1 MMIVALLTG
10 YLLGSVPA
18 GIVAGKLSGVDL
30 RREGSGNI
38 GFTNAMRVLGKE
50 RRGKVLSIFVLL
62 WDIGKGLL
70 AVVLAHHLSSQPLAP
85 VGGGFLA
92 FLGHLYPVWLRFRG
106 GKGVAVGLG
115 ICLGLSWLLG
125 VAMLS
130 MWAIVFAI
138 TRVSSV
144 AALTSYFFLPLLSA
158 FLTRQGI
165 LPPEDLLYLVVMA
178 VLVWFR
184 HHENI
189 RRLVRGE
196 ESAFRKKGKAS

>member
-1 MMIVALLTG
+1 MIVALLTG
-10 YLLGSVPA
+10 YLLGSIPA
-18 GIVAGKLSGVDL
+18 GVVAGKLSGVDL
-30 RREGSGNI
+30 RQEGSGNF
-38 GFTNAMRVLGKE
+38 GFTNAMRGLGKE
-50 RRGKVLSIFVLL
+50 WRGKILSVFVLL

-70 AVVLAHHLSSQPLAP
+70 AVVLAHHLSAQPLAP

-115 ICLGLSWLLG
+115 VCLGLSWLLG

-130 MWAIVFAI
+130 MWAIVFAV

-178 VLVWFR
+178 VMVWFR

-196 ESAFRKKGKAS
+196 ESAFRKKNKVS

>member
-1 MMIVALLTG
+1 MMLFALLVG
-10 YLLGSVPA
+10 YLLGSIPA
-18 GIVAGKLSGVDL
+18 GVIAGKLAGVDL
-30 RREGSGNI
+30 RNSGSGNI

-50 RRGKVLSIFVLL
+50 RRGKILSGCVLL
-62 WDIGKGLL
+62 WDLGKGVL
-70 AVVLAHHLSSQPLAP
+70 AVWLAPHISTLPLAP
-85 VGGGFLA
+85 VGAGFLA

-115 ICLGLSWLLG
+115 VCLGLSWLLG

-130 MWAIVFAI
+130 MWVIVFAV

-144 AALTSYFFLPLLSA
+144 AALTAYFFLPLLSA
-158 FLTRQGI
+158 YLTRQGT
-165 LPPEDLLYLVVMA
+165 LPPEDLIYLVVISI
-178 VLVWFR
+178 LVWFR
-184 HHENI
+184 HHDNI